1 MVELNQQ
8 NLIIMNKITRIFEAN
23 EVETIALSMVSLEI
37 AKGEFVAIQGPSGC
51 GKSTLLSIMGLLD
64 QPTTGTYSLDSIETA
79 ELSGRQRA
87 RIRNCKIGFIFQAFN
102 LIGDLT
108 ILENVMLPL
117 RYRGWTTKQ
126 REEKA
131 QHTLEKVDLENRM
144 NHFPAQLSGGQQ
156 QRAAVARA
164 IVGDP
169 IIVLAD
175 EPTGNLDSKNA
186 ESVMEILADLH
197 HNGTTICMVTH
208 DPRFSTYANHTI
220 PMFDGRIV
228 DR

>member
-1 MVELNQQ
+1 M
-8 NLIIMNKITRIFEAN
+8 
-23 EVETIALSMVSLEI
+23 
-37 AKGEFVAIQGPSGC
+37 
-51 GKSTLLSIMGLLD
+51 
-64 QPTTGTYSLDSIETA
+64 
-79 ELSGRQRA
+79 
-87 RIRNCKIGFIFQAFN
+87 
-102 LIGDLT
+102 T